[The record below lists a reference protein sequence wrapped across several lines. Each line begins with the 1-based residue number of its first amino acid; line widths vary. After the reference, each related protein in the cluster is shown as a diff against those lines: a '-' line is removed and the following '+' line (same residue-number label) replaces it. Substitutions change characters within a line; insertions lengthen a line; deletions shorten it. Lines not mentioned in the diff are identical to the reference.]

1 MNTNQLVIRSI
12 KAQAES
18 ILAMSE
24 MDENPYQR
32 AIDLIISSKGKL
44 IFTGMGKSGIIAQKL
59 AATYS
64 STGIPSFFVHPGE
77 AYHGDLGMIEEFDVL
92 FAFSNSGETSELIN
106 MLKYSR
112 ARSVIGISKSNQ
124 STLARYSSV
133 HLECKVNKEICPLNL
148 APTTSTTAALVMG
161 DAMCTAIMEITEF
174 QEADFARFHPG
185 GALGKR
191 LYLRLSDLVVNNE
204 RPVVHSDSTI
214 SEIIVEITKKRLG
227 LVVVVDDEQVS
238 GIVTDGDIRRML
250 EGTLEL
256 SSIRAR
262 DIMNKT
268 PYMLAA
274 DTLAVEAANLMAE
287 KKISQIV
294 VGSKDNYIG
303 VVHLHDLN
311 REGIIA

>member
-185 GALGKR
+185 GALGRSLLTKAK
-191 LYLRLSDLVVNNE
+191 DLKVNEVPFVKNDATIHD
-204 RPVVHSDSTI
+204 VLLKI
-214 SEIIVEITKKRLG
+214 SEGRLG
-227 LVVVVDDEQVS
+227 LACVGDINNVEGV
-238 GIVTDGDIRRML
+238 ITDGDVRRAL
-250 EGTLEL
+250 NEHTSFHTL
-256 SSIRAR
+256 
-262 DIMNKT
+262 K
-268 PYMLAA
+268 AA
-274 DTLAVEAANLMAE
+274 DIASYNPVFVDENTGLSELNRIFRE
-287 KKISQIV
+287 KKILSLL
-294 VGSKDNYIG
+294 VGSKENLSG
-303 VVHLHDLN
+303 VVQFYDIHN
-311 REGIIA
+311 G

>member
-112 ARSVIGISKSNQ
+112 ARSIIGISKSHQ

-133 HLECKVNKEICPLNL
+133 HLECRVDKEICPLNL

-161 DAMCTAIMEITEF
+161 DALCTAIMEITDF

-185 GALGKR
+185 GALGRSLLTKAK
-191 LYLRLSDLVVNNE
+191 DLKVNEVPFVKNDTTIHD
-204 RPVVHSDSTI
+204 VLLKI
-214 SEIIVEITKKRLG
+214 SEGRIGLACVGDINNVEGVI
-227 LVVVVDDEQVS
+227 
-238 GIVTDGDIRRML
+238 TDGDVRRAFT
-250 EGTLEL
+250 EHTSFHTL
-256 SSIRAR
+256 
-262 DIMNKT
+262 K
-268 PYMLAA
+268 AA
-274 DTLAVEAANLMAE
+274 DIASCNPVFVDENTGLSELNRIFRE
-287 KKISQIV
+287 KKILSLL
-294 VGSKDNYIG
+294 VGSKENLSG
-303 VVHLHDLN
+303 VVQFYDIHN
-311 REGIIA
+311 G